1 LTFEVDAMDL
11 TFAPPDGIFSGI
23 VSTGTKQSR
32 KKYPDRMHLQF
43 EAVEEANT
51 FKVDGYGV
59 NDRIGKYRMEGT
71 AVPQGDD
78 LYLDMKRIKDP
89 NAPDLPEPPNT
100 KVCPVCEKLWDK
112 GTRICDPD
120 REGCGEPF
128 TESARIEKAYEAYA
142 AAPDDEELARA
153 YFDLLEP
160 DPVIFRAVPYPA
172 PLKLRTLLV
181 GGTPD
186 QFLAEC
192 ASAAYVTRSRIPDD
206 CIKDGCCLRVCKV
219 ANAKGSGK
227 YTHGAESVAD
237 ATELCKVQVA
247 GNVVSSV
254 YINRIVGA
262 TQTRFSATTRS
273 CWLDRTVRD
282 RHLHAIDAC
291 DVHRHAV
298 EQTSRRWRPSVDVA
312 TMV

>member
-1 LTFEVDAMDL
+1 
-11 TFAPPDGIFSGI
+11 
-23 VSTGTKQSR
+23 
-32 KKYPDRMHLQF
+32 
-43 EAVEEANT
+43 
-51 FKVDGYGV
+51 
-59 NDRIGKYRMEGT
+59 MEGT
-71 AVPQGDD
+71 AVVQGDG

-89 NAPDLPEPPNT
+89 NAQDLPEPPNT

-142 AAPDDEELARA
+142 AAPEDEELARA

-172 PLKLRTLLV
+172 PPELRTLLV
-181 GGTPD
+181 DGEPNE
-186 QFLAEC
+186 FLAAC
-192 ASAAYVTRSRIPDD
+192 ASAAYVRPSRIPDD
-206 CIKDGCCLRVCKV
+206 CIKPGFHLRVCKV
-219 ANAKGSGK
+219 KNAGGSGT
-227 YTHGAESVAD
+227 YTHGAKSIKD
-237 ATELCKVQVA
+237 ALELCKIQVA
-247 GNVVSSV
+247 GNVISSV
-254 YINRIVGA
+254 DINQRVGA

-282 RHLHAIDAC
+282 RHIHAIDAC
-291 DVHRHAV
+291 DVHRRAV